1 MFSTKPYL
9 RFPELGLVEMRILLL
24 TTYFRPDVAANGVIM
39 AKLAEEFL
47 ANGHQVTVL
56 TSVPHYDVNRVWP
69 EYSRKLVYTERT
81 GSMSIYRL
89 YTYVARDKANVLQ
102 RLMAYGSFNLLSL
115 ATAAALPKHDVI
127 LVPSPPLT
135 NGVIADVI
143 SRVRRTPFIYNVQ
156 DIWPDVA
163 VRAGVIR
170 NRRTIQRLRDMEDY
184 VYRRSAAVTVLS
196 EGFRSNLLA
205 KGVPDEKISI
215 IPNFVD
221 TEFMRPSAKS
231 NPFSRRYGLAEK
243 FVVLYAGNMGFSQG
257 LENVLDAAKLL
268 QSFSDIKFLMVG
280 NGAGRSTVESYW
292 RSLGLDNVDFFPFQP
307 REDLPDMYGA
317 ADVCLIPLRRGFTNE
332 SVPSK
337 LLTIM
342 AAGKPAIASVD
353 EGSETW
359 ALLDR
364 EKCGLSVEPEN
375 PEALAAAILRYYR
388 DLDLR
393 TGAGTN
399 ARRCVTAEFEPRA
412 VAEKYLN
419 VMQMAVDGKKT
430 SAGPGVVTA

>member
-1 MFSTKPYL
+1 
-9 RFPELGLVEMRILLL
+9 MRILLL

-39 AKLAEEFL
+39 ARLAEEFL
-47 ANGHQVTVL
+47 ANGHKVTIL
-56 TSVPHYDVNRVWP
+56 TSVPHYDINQVWP
-69 EYSRKLVYTERT
+69 EYSRKLVYAERT
-81 GSMSIYRL
+81 SSMSIYRL

-115 ATAAALPKHDVI
+115 ATGAALPKHDVM

-135 NGVIADVI
+135 NGVIADLI
-143 SRVRRTPFIYNVQ
+143 ARIRGTPFIYNVQ

-163 VRAGVIR
+163 VRAGMIR
-170 NRRTIQRLRDMEDY
+170 SSRAILQLRNMEDY
-184 VYRRSAAVTVLS
+184 VYRRAAAVTVLS

-205 KGVPDEKISI
+205 KGVPDEKISV

-221 TEFMRPSAKS
+221 AEFMQPSAKS
-231 NPFSRRYGLAEK
+231 NPFSIRYGLAEK

-257 LENVLDAAKLL
+257 LENVLDAAKCLEA
-268 QSFSDIKFLMVG
+268 FSDIKFLFVG
-280 NGAGRSTVESYW
+280 NGAGRPTAEAYW
-292 RSLGLDNVDFFPFQP
+292 RFLGLHNVDFLPFQP
-307 REDLPDMYGA
+307 HEDLPDMYGA

-359 ALLDR
+359 ALMHR
-364 EKCGLSVEPEN
+364 AKCGLSVEPEN
-375 PEALAAAILRYYR
+375 PDALAAAILRYHGDP
-388 DLDLR
+388 DLC
-393 TGAGTN
+393 TAAGTN
-399 ARRCVTAEFEPRA
+399 ARRCVTTEFEPRA
-412 VAEKYLN
+412 AARKYLD
-419 VMQMAVDGKKT
+419 VMQMAIDGKRHRPEPERIAAYADTTTCRPDK
-430 SAGPGVVTA
+430 

>member
-1 MFSTKPYL
+1 
-9 RFPELGLVEMRILLL
+9 MRILLL

-39 AKLAEEFL
+39 ARLAEEFL
-47 ANGHQVTVL
+47 ASGHKVTVL
-56 TSVPHYDVNRVWP
+56 TSVPHYDINQVWP
-69 EYSRKLVYTERT
+69 EYSRKLVYAERT
-81 GSMSIYRL
+81 PLMSIYRL

-115 ATAAALPKHDVI
+115 ATGAVLPRHDVM

-135 NGVIADVI
+135 NGVIADLLA
-143 SRVRRTPFIYNVQ
+143 RTRRTPFIYNVQ

-163 VRAGVIR
+163 VRAGMIR
-170 NRRTIQRLRDMEDY
+170 NRGTIQRLRSMEDY
-184 VYRRSAAVTVLS
+184 VYRRAAAVTVLS

-231 NPFSRRYGLAEK
+231 NSFSVRQRLAEK

-257 LENVLDAAKLL
+257 LENVLDAAKCLE
-268 QSFSDIKFLMVG
+268 SFSDIRFLLVG
-280 NGAGRSTVESYW
+280 NGAGRAGAETY
-292 RSLGLDNVDFFPFQP
+292 RRTLGLHNVDFLPFQP
-307 REDLPDMYGA
+307 HDDLPDMYGA
-317 ADVCLIPLRRGFTNE
+317 ADVCLIPLRAGFTNE

-359 ALLDR
+359 ALLR
-364 EKCGLSVEPEN
+364 RAKCGLSVEPEN
-375 PEALAAAILRYYR
+375 PDALAAAILRYYR
-388 DLDLR
+388 DPDLR
-393 TGAGTN
+393 TVAGTN
-399 ARRCVTAEFEPRA
+399 GRRCVTAEFQSRA
-412 VAEKYLN
+412 VAQKYLDT
-419 VMQMAVDGKKT
+419 MQRVIDGKMHRPEPVT
-430 SAGPGVVTA
+430 VRTNSAICRPDR